1 MSKSTIISIAITG
14 VAIVLAF
21 QLNPSSEKHRA
32 SIKKA
37 IAERS
42 QIAKVLGVGA
52 LTAFASTYH
61 SVGIASYTTV
71 GEKTVSFGAFGMVF
85 VSE

>member
-1 MSKSTIISIAITG
+1 MSKSTTISIVITG
-14 VAIVLAF
+14 TAIALAF
-21 QLNPSSEKHRA
+21 LLNPSPEKHRA
-32 SIKKA
+32 EIKRA

-42 QIAKVLGVGA
+42 QIAKVLGMGA

-61 SVGIASYTTV
+61 SLGIASYTTV
-71 GEKTVSFGAFGMVF
+71 GEKNVSFGMFGMVF